1 MNIFWTIFWF
11 IIFFNSILAVLT
23 VFNEKTRD
31 IAAIWAWLL
40 VIIMLPGVGFI
51 IYLFLGRKISKENIF
66 DIQRQSKI
74 GYDELVEAQ
83 KGKYS
88 TTHTK
93 GLESNFA
100 NKKLDLVNLFL
111 STSSS
116 ILTRDN
122 QVRIFTDGKAKF
134 RQLLEDI
141 SKAED
146 HIHLSYY
153 IFRGD
158 KIGQEIVDALEE
170 RANDGVA
177 VRVLYDPLGARFLNK
192 SFFAKLE
199 SFGGKAHPSFG
210 AKYHLLNIR
219 FNYRNHRKIVVI
231 DGKIGYTGGFN
242 VGDDYLGKYEH
253 MGYWRDTHIKIE
265 GNGVIPLQSRFIMDW
280 NASVN
285 QRELMNYEERYF
297 PFSESKGETDLQ
309 IVSSGPDTEMADI
322 KKGFLKMI
330 GLAKKSVYIQTPYF
344 IPDDALLET
353 IEIAV
358 HSGVDVKL
366 MIPNKPDHPFIYRAT
381 LSYAEQLVRM
391 GVEVYIYNSGFLHSK
406 TISIDNEILS
416 IGSANFDIRSF
427 KLNFEVNA
435 FLYDKKLTNQH
446 VKIFKTDMKNSYLL
460 TKEITDN
467 YSRWE
472 KFKQQFSRLLSP
484 IL

>member
-1 MNIFWTIFWF
+1 M
-11 IIFFNSILAVLT
+11 
-23 VFNEKTRD
+23 
-31 IAAIWAWLL
+31 
-40 VIIMLPGVGFI
+40 
-51 IYLFLGRKISKENIF
+51 
-66 DIQRQSKI
+66 
-74 GYDELVEAQ
+74 
-83 KGKYS
+83 
-88 TTHTK
+88 
-93 GLESNFA
+93 
-100 NKKLDLVNLFL
+100 FL
-111 STSSS
+111 STSHS

-122 QVRIFTDGKAKF
+122 QVEIFTDGKAKF
-134 RQLLEDI
+134 KQLLEDI

-146 HIHLSYY
+146 HIHLNYY

-158 KIGQEIVDALEE
+158 KIGQLIVDALEE
-170 RANDGVA
+170 RADKGVE

-199 SFGGKAHPSFG
+199 TFGGKAYPSFG

-219 FNYRNHRKIVVI
+219 FNYRNHRKNVVI

-242 VGDDYLGKYEH
+242 VGDDYLGEYEH
-253 MGYWRDTHIKIE
+253 MGYWRDTHIKVE

-280 NASVN
+280 NASVD
-285 QRELMNYEERYF
+285 QKQQLDYEEHYF
-297 PFSESKGETDLQ
+297 PLSESKGHTDLQ
-309 IVSSGPDTEMADI
+309 IVSSGPDTEMQDI

-330 GLAKKSVYIQTPYF
+330 NLAKKSVYIQTPYF

-353 IEIAV
+353 IEMAV

-381 LSYAEQLVRM
+381 LSYIEQLVRM

-406 TISIDNEILS
+406 TISIDDEILS

-435 FLYDKKLTNQH
+435 FLYDKKLTEKH
-446 VKIFKTDMKNSYLL
+446 VKIFRTDIKNSYLL
-460 TKEITDN
+460 TKEIIDS